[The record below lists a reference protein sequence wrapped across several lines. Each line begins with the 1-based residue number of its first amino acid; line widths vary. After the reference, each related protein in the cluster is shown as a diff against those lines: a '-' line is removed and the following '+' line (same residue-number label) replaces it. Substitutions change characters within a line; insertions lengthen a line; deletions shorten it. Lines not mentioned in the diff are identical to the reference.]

1 MQEGIFAPTYD
12 LQGNVLSLIDSYY
25 SEKIESYE
33 YNVFGKE
40 IIFDGNGEQLLDS
53 SVNNPWRFANKRKDK
68 TTGLINFGLR
78 DYDPNIGR
86 WLEPD
91 PIGFADGMNPYAFIH
106 NNPLKYIDLLE
117 LPDIMVVK
125 NVIVLRNIF
134 MIIDPMK

>member
-53 SVNNPWRFANKRKDK
+53 SVNNPWIFANKRKDK

-78 DYDPNIGR
+78 DYDPNRRGLDFSRYNI
-86 WLEPD
+86 LSSIIIVEL
-91 PIGFADGMNPYAFIH
+91 YA
-106 NNPLKYIDLLE
+106 
-117 LPDIMVVK
+117 
-125 NVIVLRNIF
+125 IVRAFL
-134 MIIDPMK
+134 